1 MPTPPN
7 AAQTPNL
14 KRIYKIDLAQPD
26 LTDVSD
32 IESLP
37 QAPVDNLNIVPVT
50 KTLFL
55 DLLDPVYKVS
65 ATQTIKDVIAE
76 KIEGLAW
83 GPKLKD
89 GRPVLYVFSDND
101 LYPGNATQ
109 IYAFAVDPAAA
120 GVKYRAQ
127 QVLLPLLAPWELPGG
142 WRW

>member
-1 MPTPPN
+1 M
-7 AAQTPNL
+7 
-14 KRIYKIDLAQPD
+14 
-26 LTDVSD
+26 SD

-65 ATQTIKDVIAE
+65 ADADDQGRHRREDRGAGLGAE
-76 KIEGLAW
+76 AQGW
-83 GPKLKD
+83 
-89 GRPVLYVFSDND
+89 RPVLYVFSDND
-101 LYPGNATQ
+101 LYPGNPTQ

-120 GVKYRAQ
+120 GVTYRAQ
-127 QVLLPLLAPWELPGG
+127 QVLLPLLAPWELPGE